1 MRALL
6 SVLLLGLIT
15 FSTPSL
21 ALFGKDQFNNSQNN
35 SFGSSNDS
43 FVPVDQAFPFNFYQ
57 QDDKLM
63 LDWQVRDGYYLY
75 QERLSVSGENIS
87 LGELQMEN
95 GTPHKDEF
103 FGDVHIYTTPLFVNV
118 PLDEW
123 QEGARVIVQYQG
135 CAKAGFC

>member
-15 FSTPSL
+15 FSAPSF
-21 ALFGKDQFNNSQNN
+21 ALFGNDQLNNSQSNA
-35 SFGSSNDS
+35 FGSSNDT
-43 FVPVDQAFPFNFYQ
+43 FVPVDQAFPFNYYQ

-75 QERLSVSGENIS
+75 QERLSVAGEKVS
-87 LGELQMEN
+87 LGELQMEE

-103 FGDVHIYTTPLFVNV
+103 FGDVHILS
-118 PLDEW
+118 L
-123 QEGARVIVQYQG
+123 IHI
-135 CAKAGFC
+135 